1 MFKRSRELKRQ
12 RKAAEKRERRLAR
25 KQAKNNPEGL
35 EEDENGEF
43 QEDADPEALPENGAP
58 PE

>member
-25 KQAKNNPEGL
+25 KQAKSNPEGL

-43 QEDADPEALPENGAP
+43 QEDADPEGPLQDDAP